1 MVNMS
6 SSFRT
11 IDRVL
16 PASTYRAVVI
26 ITVTIIAVALSYGAI
41 SQVSG
46 FTWWQTLMLAA
57 FALGGAAE
65 FTFVG
70 VIAAGGAP
78 ILAVLAGLL
87 VNSRNF
93 AFGMSVGPFFPQDWR
108 ALIAAHWIND
118 ESTAVAR
125 TGENDRQR
133 WRAFLLMGVA
143 IAIMWP
149 SGAVVGQW
157 LGSVIDADILG
168 LDAAFP
174 IILFCLIRGDL
185 RNRSTLCL
193 TLAGILVA
201 VVLTPIL
208 PLGLGAVTSLSVFA
222 FVALGWLIRRAARE
236 RKARGAV
243 RERKAGGTV
252 PDHEAC
258 GTVPDCEARGT
269 VRDCEARVTVPDDEV
284 RGTVPDSGMA
294 VPAEVRRPRMLAK
307 AQPPTMQPR
316 GTDLTESE
324 DAK

>member
-11 IDRVL
+11 IERIL
-16 PASTYRAVVI
+16 PSSTYRAVAI
-26 ITVTIIAVALSYGAI
+26 ITVTIVAVALSYGAI

-46 FTWWQTLMLAA
+46 FAWWQTLMLAA

-93 AFGMSVGPFFPQDWR
+93 AFGMAVGPFFPQDWR

-149 SGAVVGQW
+149 SGAAVGQW
-157 LGSVIDADILG
+157 LGSVIDADMLG

-201 VVLTPIL
+201 VCLTPIL

-222 FVALGWLIRRAARE
+222 FVALGWFVRR
-236 RKARGAV
+236 AV
-243 RERKAGGTV
+243 RERRTRRTVPGHEARRIVPGHEARRTV
-252 PDHEAC
+252 PDQEGC
-258 GTVPDCEARGT
+258 GTAPDHE
-269 VRDCEARVTVPDDEV
+269 
-284 RGTVPDSGMA
+284 MA
-294 VPAEVRRPRMLAK
+294 VPVEVRRSRMSAESQPPTMSQPP
-307 AQPPTMQPR
+307 AMSQPPTFSQPPTMQPR
-316 GTDLTESE
+316 STGPTESE
-324 DAK
+324 AAK

>member
-11 IDRVL
+11 IERIL
-16 PASTYRAVVI
+16 PSSTYRAVAI
-26 ITVTIIAVALSYGAI
+26 ITVTIVAVALSYGAI

-46 FTWWQTLMLAA
+46 FAWWQTLMLAA

-93 AFGMSVGPFFPQDWR
+93 AFGMAVGPFFPQDWR
-108 ALIAAHWIND
+108 ALIASHWIND

-125 TGENDRQR
+125 TGGNDRQR

-157 LGSVIDADILG
+157 LGSVIDADMLG

-201 VVLTPIL
+201 VCLTPIL

-222 FVALGWLIRRAARE
+222 FVALGWFVRR
-236 RKARGAV
+236 AV
-243 RERKAGGTV
+243 RERRTRRTV
-252 PDHEAC
+252 PDHEAR
-258 GTVPDCEARGT
+258 GTVPNHEARGT
-269 VRDCEARVTVPDDEV
+269 VPGHE
-284 RGTVPDSGMA
+284 MA
-294 VPAEVRRPRMLAK
+294 VPVEVRRSRMSAESQPPTMSQPP
-307 AQPPTMQPR
+307 AMSQPPTFSQPPTMQPR
-316 GTDLTESE
+316 STGPTESE
-324 DAK
+324 EAQ

>member
-6 SSFRT
+6 SPFRT
-11 IDRVL
+11 IGRVL
-16 PASTYRAVVI
+16 PSSTYRAVAI
-26 ITVTIIAVALSYGAI
+26 ITVTIVAVALSYGAI

-46 FTWWQTLMLAA
+46 FAWWQTLMLAA

-93 AFGMSVGPFFPQDWR
+93 AFGVAVGPFFPQDWR
-108 ALIAAHWIND
+108 ALIASHWIND

-125 TGENDRQR
+125 TGGNDRQR

-157 LGSVIDADILG
+157 LGSVIDADMLG

-201 VVLTPIL
+201 VCLTPIL

-222 FVALGWLIRRAARE
+222 FVALGWFVRR
-236 RKARGAV
+236 AV
-243 RERKAGGTV
+243 RERRTRRTV
-252 PDHEAC
+252 PDHEAR
-258 GTVPDCEARGT
+258 GTVPNHEARGT
-269 VRDCEARVTVPDDEV
+269 VPGHE
-284 RGTVPDSGMA
+284 MA
-294 VPAEVRRPRMLAK
+294 VPVEVRRSRMSAESQPPTMSQPPTFSQPPTMPK
-307 AQPPTMQPR
+307 PPTISQPPTMQPR
-316 GTDLTESE
+316 SSGPTDSE
-324 DAK
+324 AAK

>member
-1 MVNMS
+1 MS
-6 SSFRT
+6 SPFRT
-11 IDRVL
+11 IGRVL
-16 PASTYRAVVI
+16 PSSTYRAVAI
-26 ITVTIIAVALSYGAI
+26 ITVTIVAVALSYGAI

-46 FTWWQTLMLAA
+46 FAWWQTLMLAA

-93 AFGMSVGPFFPQDWR
+93 AFGVAVGPFFPQDWR
-108 ALIAAHWIND
+108 ALIASHWIND

-125 TGENDRQR
+125 TGGNDRQR

-157 LGSVIDADILG
+157 LGSVIDADMLG

-201 VVLTPIL
+201 VCLTPIL

-222 FVALGWLIRRAARE
+222 FVALGWFVRR
-236 RKARGAV
+236 AV
-243 RERKAGGTV
+243 RERRTRRTV
-252 PDHEAC
+252 PDHEAR
-258 GTVPDCEARGT
+258 GTVPNHEARGT
-269 VRDCEARVTVPDDEV
+269 VPGHE
-284 RGTVPDSGMA
+284 MA
-294 VPAEVRRPRMLAK
+294 VPVEVRRSRMSAESQPPTMSQPPTFSQPPTMPK
-307 AQPPTMQPR
+307 PPTISQPPTMQPR
-316 GTDLTESE
+316 SSGPTDSE
-324 DAK
+324 AAK